1 MKTFDTYLGLSE
13 KEVVLLHAIVGNMDG
28 HLLAHILKNTE
39 LKNVNVN
46 ADFVSIYRKLDDEVK
61 SLESEE

>member
-13 KEVVLLHAIVGNMDG
+13 EEVYYLNNLLHDIQDDC
-28 HLLAHILKNTE
+28 TE
-39 LKNVNVN
+39 YISL
-46 ADFVSIYRKLDDEVK
+46 REKLDYEVK